1 MSRTCCTSVASRS
14 ATKLS
19 VVRCRSRRRSA
30 GKLCNQTPGSQSS
43 IKISKKIDEAIRQP
57 KDHRDRSIALLWR
70 RDEGYRQCIL
80 AGDRPLVEQQGQE
93 FSPAISTARASH
105 ASLPENAKFAEI
117 RRRSRVNPQPHQHG
131 APSLQTPKFQAHPNR
146 FSCRAARSLCG
157 IRGSLA
163 FLAESGS
170 HPSDTTA
177 LIVRLG
183 FRAWRHV
190 GAGGTTAR
198 K

>member
-1 MSRTCCTSVASRS
+1 
-14 ATKLS
+14 
-19 VVRCRSRRRSA
+19 
-30 GKLCNQTPGSQSS
+30 
-43 IKISKKIDEAIRQP
+43 
-57 KDHRDRSIALLWR
+57 
-70 RDEGYRQCIL
+70 
-80 AGDRPLVEQQGQE
+80 
-93 FSPAISTARASH
+93 
-105 ASLPENAKFAEI
+105 
-117 RRRSRVNPQPHQHG
+117 
-131 APSLQTPKFQAHPNR
+131 
-146 FSCRAARSLCG
+146 LCG